1 MSDVEFET
9 LKSEEMKFGTN
20 NFIEI
25 AKKVA
30 KSEEGDNEFLQIA
43 RGFFLPDGT
52 KRYKK
57 SIAIPAD
64 NKELI
69 EFLSKKIKEL

>member
-1 MSDVEFET
+1 MVEFET
-9 LKSEEMKFGTN
+9 LKSEEIKFGTN
-20 NFIEI
+20 NFLEI

-30 KSEEGDNEFLQIA
+30 KSEDGDNEFLQIA
-43 RGFFLPDGT
+43 RGFFAPDGS

-64 NKELI
+64 NEELKEFI
-69 EFLSKKIKEL
+69 AEKIKEL

>member
-1 MSDVEFET
+1 MVEFET
-9 LKSEEMKFGTN
+9 LKSEEIKFGNN

-25 AKKVA
+25 ARKLA
-30 KSEEGDNEFLQIA
+30 KGDDGENEFLQIA
-43 RGFFLPDGT
+43 RGFFAPDGS

-64 NKELI
+64 NEELKEFI
-69 EFLSKKIKEL
+69 SEKIKEL